1 MLIEYLDIQQSK
13 HLSIMQRL
21 YENYK
26 LLTYPRTDSRYIT
39 RDIVATLPDS
49 LKAISIR

>member
-1 MLIEYLDIQQSK
+1 
-13 HLSIMQRL
+13 MQRL

-39 RDIVATLPDS
+39 TDVVGTIKDR
-49 LKAISIR
+49 LKAYKLLKAVGMANESKK